1 MLYSPTRAF
10 LIHRIQGLVNSS
22 MIRNKD
28 HGKVHV
34 FWCSFGHTEYHIPL
48 IQNTQDIKYTS
59 FWWKSFDIFL
69 RQKISHCNE
78 KYHITPQKY
87 HTSPKVFKVLVHH
100 ITKYIGTKVKVP
112 LRCRYLLSDGVPAP
126 QKPSVQIHDQQ

>member
-22 MIRNKD
+22 MIKNKD

-48 IQNTQDIKYTS
+48 IQNTQDIKKRV
-59 FWWKSFDIFL
+59 WWKSFDIFL
-69 RQKISHCNE
+69 RLKISHCNE
-78 KYHITPQKY
+78 KYYITPQKY
-87 HTSPKVFKVLVHH
+87 HTSPEVFKVLVHH
-100 ITKYIGTKVKVP
+100 ITKYIGTKV
-112 LRCRYLLSDGVPAP
+112 
-126 QKPSVQIHDQQ
+126 